1 MSSQYAGHV
10 TEVVKNCDLQKYS
23 GLVTVSGDGL
33 IFEVIYLTLIKIC
46 WNLDG
51 MFNLRCDKVHEQ
63 YWKLHLAS
71 LFLPVEH
78 RSYNHLSVC
87 MPVCWVLHTF
97 VPTFM
102 HLEPPLVLYGCLS
115 AEPWHERDFAPSTH
129 PPKLWTC
136 STGLETGCKP
146 VLFLQDYYFHFQID
160 KVM

>member
-51 MFNLRCDKVHEQ
+51 MLNLRCDKVHEQ
-63 YWKLHLAS
+63 YLKLHLAS
-71 LFLPVEH
+71 LFYL
-78 RSYNHLSVC
+78 SYNHLSICMSVC
-87 MPVCWVLHTF
+87 LLGFAHFCPHFYASGAPTSPVWSSVCRALTPNGF
-97 VPTFM
+97 CT
-102 HLEPPLVLYGCLS
+102 LYPPS
-115 AEPWHERDFAPSTH
+115 
-129 PPKLWTC
+129 KIWTC

-160 KVM
+160 K